1 MLWAA
6 IVKEYG
12 AANEASAFMQIHS
25 VTGRWNKTLYD
36 PYVNM
41 LRTQTEAMSA
51 ALGGA
56 GSITVEPFDAVFRS
70 ANEFSERIAR
80 NQQLLLAEESH
91 LDKVADPGAG
101 SYYIE
106 ELTSLI
112 ATEAWK
118 LFTAIEEDGGF
129 LTALRKGILQD
140 RISAAAA
147 SRKADMARRK
157 EILLRNEPI
166 S

>member
-1 MLWAA
+1 MH
-6 IVKEYG
+6 
-12 AANEASAFMQIHS
+12 IHS

-56 GSITVEPFDAVFRS
+56 GSITVEPFDTVFRS
-70 ANEFSERIAR
+70 AGEFSERIAR

-112 ATEAWK
+112 AAK
-118 LFTAIEEDGGF
+118 PGSCSLAIEKREAS
-129 LTALRKGILQD
+129 LSALRKGIHQES
-140 RISAAAA
+140 ISAAAA
-147 SRKADMARRK
+147 TRKADMAKRR
-157 EILLRNEPI
+157 RSSSAPT
-166 S
+166 STPTSGRARHQT